1 MTEERSSE
9 ETATP
14 AAPAI
19 DSREGRAARFVTAGL
34 LVPALLAA
42 LVLVQTFLFRRS
54 TCETYDE
61 FTYLRLGIRIYR
73 YNDFASLASPM
84 CPPLPIL
91 LEYWLPSLRAEAMPD
106 TEGWEMQVP
115 GLIRQGRMLTAVT
128 IGVPLV
134 WVIYAKLARR
144 REWLVGALG
153 GGLAALSPSLLAAS
167 SIATTDACF
176 VLFALIALAAIHRW
190 QLRPTR
196 GRLAL
201 AGAAIGLAIAS
212 KQTGLFLFPVMLAEL
227 LIWTF
232 ARRGGFTSADAFVRS
247 IADAAWRLVVLVAL
261 AFVVDWSLYEF
272 AVGAP
277 FSSMINHAFIPVFVP
292 MIANQFPGGD
302 AFLERVGQ
310 LRPPLAI
317 DTFVGQLEHATTGH
331 AAFLMGRYSATGWWY
346 FFPVAIAIKSTP
358 AELLAFALA
367 ALQATRRRTW
377 LDPARRLWLVSL
389 GVLLGMGMASKL
401 NIGHRYMLLLYPL
414 AVLLAA
420 DTLGQFALRRPGRAA
435 LAGGVLLAWQAVSAV
450 GIAPHYLSYFN
461 STIGGPYQ
469 GYRYLVDSSLD
480 WGQDLPALR
489 RELEA
494 RGYRKV
500 ALNYFGTASPRAYG
514 LRSTGFSPWDQNREM
529 AECDWLAISATRLQ
543 GVYGGSSEL
552 RRRFEALPSI
562 RVGYTIFL
570 YDLKDPKVR
579 AVVDAYL
586 RAEDPSRLEAPPH

>member
-1 MTEERSSE
+1 MDEQQSSD

-14 AAPAI
+14 SWPVQSPSGGGA
-19 DSREGRAARFVTAGL
+19 GRFVVTWL
-34 LVPALLAA
+34 LVPAVLAG

-54 TCETYDE
+54 TSETYDE

-91 LEYWLPSLRAEAMPD
+91 LEYWLPSLRARAMPD
-106 TEGWEMQVP
+106 TEGWDMQVP

-134 WVIYAKLARR
+134 WVVYGWLARR
-144 REWLVGALG
+144 RGWIVGALG
-153 GGLAALSPSLLAAS
+153 GGMAALSPSLLAAS

-176 VLFALIALAAIHRW
+176 VLFALVALAAIHRW
-190 QLRPTR
+190 QLRPTA

-201 AGAAIGLAIAS
+201 AGAAIGVAIAS
-212 KQTGLFLFPVMLAEL
+212 KQTGIFLFPVLLVEL

-232 ARRGGFTSADAFVRS
+232 DRRRGFTSADAFVRA
-247 IADAAWRLVVLVAL
+247 IADAAWRIAALVVL
-261 AFVVDWSLYEF
+261 AFVVDWSLYGF
-272 AVGAP
+272 GVGSP
-277 FSSMINHAFIPVFVP
+277 FSTMTNHAFIPVFVP
-292 MIANQFPGGD
+292 MIANQFSGGE
-302 AFLERVGQ
+302 AFLQWARQ

-331 AAFLMGRYSATGWWY
+331 AAFLMGRYSSVGWWY

-358 AELLAFALA
+358 AELAAFALA
-367 ALQATRRRTW
+367 GYQATRRSTW
-377 LDPARRLWLVSL
+377 LYPARRLWLVAL

-414 AVLLAA
+414 ALLLAA
-420 DTLGQFALRRPGRAA
+420 DTVGALALRRPGRAA
-435 LAGGVLLAWQAVSAV
+435 LAGGALLAWQAVSAV

-480 WGQDLPALR
+480 WGQDIPALR

-500 ALNYFGTASPRAYG
+500 ALDYFGTASPRAYG
-514 LRSTGFSPWDQNREM
+514 LRATGFSSWEQNREL
-529 AECDWLAISATRLQ
+529 AECDWVAISATRLQ

-552 RRRFEALPSI
+552 RRRLEALPAI

-579 AVVDAYL
+579 AAVDAYL
-586 RAEDPSRLEAPPH
+586 RAEDPPDVEPRR